1 MGSVK
6 LRLITQSYVY
16 TDIRLAHV
24 QQVIKFTI
32 ERHITFWKVK
42 YSFFSVGYNI
52 IQRNILGIVW
62 LFILDLQ
69 SIFPSFLDYCLF
81 LLFIFYRFQFHVVI
95 SFFFFFCRWIG
106 IFKILNGTFSDSVMR
121 VWTSYGIFTKTSL
134 LRPSFLRTGDPIRR
148 YEVHRY
154 DVTRSVLQF
163 FHSLPFST
171 RHVNWNLIRSGYFTC
186 LSPTEVGSVNLT
198 LTF

>member
-1 MGSVK
+1 M
-6 LRLITQSYVY
+6 
-16 TDIRLAHV
+16 
-24 QQVIKFTI
+24 
-32 ERHITFWKVK
+32 TF
-42 YSFFSVGYNI
+42 YFG
-52 IQRNILGIVW
+52 RPGI
-62 LFILDLQ
+62 
-69 SIFPSFLDYCLF
+69 SPSFLDYCLF
-81 LLFIFYRFQFHVVI
+81 LKFIVYRFQFHVII
-95 SFFFFFCRWIG
+95 SFFFFFFGRLIG

-121 VWTSYGIFTKTSL
+121 VCTSYGMFTKKSL

-186 LSPTEVGSVNLT
+186 LSPTEVGISKFDIDSLS
-198 LTF
+198 LGAYW